1 MKPVLDKLHQNLKS
15 IVKKVKR
22 YIKTLWAI
30 ALIFGFAVKSY
41 AQEGIRAPLE
51 LGKIEPYKMEVTY
64 DKTSHLI
71 FPTAIRYVD
80 LGSEYLIAGKAEDAE
95 NVLRI
100 KATARDFEGET
111 NFSVITNDGRFYSFN
126 VYYSSYPEV
135 LSYDLLTLQKAVG
148 KASGNDVLF
157 EELGNNSP
165 SLAGLLLKTI
175 YSKDKRIV
183 KHIGAKSY
191 GIQFILKG
199 IYIHNGKY
207 YFHTELRNRTNVPF
221 HIDFVNFK
229 AVDKKIAKRTVVQE
243 RPIIPLRIYKPLNE
257 IAGKTVE
264 QNVFLLDQFTIDGD
278 KILLIEIFE
287 KNGGRHQT
295 LQVENLDLLKA
306 RLVND
311 MHLKF

>member
-1 MKPVLDKLHQNLKS
+1 MKK
-15 IVKKVKR
+15 
-22 YIKTLWAI
+22 YIKTFWAI
-30 ALIFGFAVKSY
+30 ALILGLAVHSY
-41 AQEGIRAPLE
+41 AQDSIRTPLE

-71 FPTAIRYVD
+71 FPSAIRYVD

-95 NVLRI
+95 NVLRV
-100 KATARDFEGET
+100 KASVRAFEPET

-135 LSYDLLTLQKAVG
+135 LSYDLLTMQKAVD
-148 KASGNDVLF
+148 KANGNDVLF

-165 SLAGLLLKTI
+165 SLAGLLLETI
-175 YSKDKRIV
+175 YNMDKRIV
-183 KHIGAKSY
+183 KHIGAKSF

-221 HIDFVNFK
+221 QIDFVNFK
-229 AVDKKIAKRTVVQE
+229 VVDKKIAKRTVVQE
-243 RPIIPLRIYKPLNE
+243 RPMIPLRTYKPLDE
-257 IAGKTVE
+257 IGGKAIE
-264 QNVFLLDQFTIDGD
+264 QNVFLLDQFTIDDD

-295 LQVENLDLLKA
+295 LQVENSDLIKA
-306 RLVND
+306 RLIND

>member
-1 MKPVLDKLHQNLKS
+1 MKNHFK
-15 IVKKVKR
+15 IF
-22 YIKTLWAI
+22 WAI
-30 ALIFGFAVKSY
+30 ALILGFAVQSF
-41 AQEGIRAPLE
+41 AQDSIRTPLA
-51 LGKIEPYKMEVTY
+51 LGKIEPYRMDVTY

-95 NVLRI
+95 NVLRV
-100 KATARDFEGET
+100 KASVRDFDAET

-126 VYYSSYPEV
+126 VYYSPYPEA
-135 LSYDLLTLQKAVG
+135 LSYDLLTMQKAVD
-148 KASGNDVLF
+148 KANGNDVLF

-165 SLAGLLLKTI
+165 SLAGLLLETI
-175 YSKDKRIV
+175 YKKDKRIV
-183 KHIGAKSY
+183 KHIGAKSF

-221 HIDFVNFK
+221 EIDFINFK
-229 AVDKKIAKRTVVQE
+229 VVDKKVAKRTVVQE
-243 RPIIPLRIYKPLNE
+243 RPLTPLRTYKPLDG
-257 IAGKTVE
+257 IAGKSTE
-264 QNVFLLDQFTIDGD
+264 QNVFLLDQFTIADD
-278 KILLIEIFE
+278 KVLLIEIFE

-295 LQVENLDLLKA
+295 LQVENSDLIKA
-306 RLVND
+306 RLIDD

>member
-1 MKPVLDKLHQNLKS
+1 MKNHF
-15 IVKKVKR
+15 
-22 YIKTLWAI
+22 KTFWAF
-30 ALIFGFAVKSY
+30 ALILGFAVQSY
-41 AQEGIRAPLE
+41 AQDSVRTKLE

-95 NVLRI
+95 NVLRV
-100 KATARDFEGET
+100 KASVRDFEAET

-126 VYYSSYPEV
+126 VYYSSYPEA
-135 LSYDLLTLQKAVG
+135 LSYDLLTMQKAVD
-148 KASGNDVLF
+148 KANGNDVLF

-165 SLAGLLLKTI
+165 SLAGLLLETI
-175 YSKDKRIV
+175 YKKDKRIV
-183 KHIGAKSY
+183 KHIGAKSF

-221 HIDFVNFK
+221 QIDFVNFK
-229 AVDKKIAKRTVVQE
+229 VVDKKVAKRTVVQE
-243 RPIIPLRIYKPLNE
+243 RPMIPLRTYKPLDE
-257 IAGKTVE
+257 IGGKLTE
-264 QNVFLLDQFTIDGD
+264 QNVFLLDQFTIADD
-278 KILLIEIFE
+278 KVLLIEIFE

-295 LQVENLDLLKA
+295 LQVENSDLIKA
-306 RLVND
+306 RLIKD

>member
-1 MKPVLDKLHQNLKS
+1 MKNHLK
-15 IVKKVKR
+15 
-22 YIKTLWAI
+22 TFWAI
-30 ALIFGFAVKSY
+30 ALILGFAVQSY
-41 AQEGIRAPLE
+41 AQDSVRTKLA
-51 LGKIEPYKMEVTY
+51 LGKIEPYKMQVTY

-95 NVLRI
+95 NVLRV
-100 KATARDFEGET
+100 KASVRDFEPET

-126 VYYSSYPEV
+126 VYYSSFPDV
-135 LSYDLLTLQKAVG
+135 LSYDLLTMQKAVD
-148 KASGNDVLF
+148 KANGNDVLF

-165 SLAGLLLKTI
+165 SLAGLLLETI
-175 YSKDKRIV
+175 YKKDKRIV
-183 KHIGAKSY
+183 KHIGAKSF

-221 HIDFVNFK
+221 QIDFINFK
-229 AVDKKIAKRTVVQE
+229 VVDKKVAKRTVVQE
-243 RPIIPLRIYKPLNE
+243 RPMIPLRTYKPLTE
-257 IAGKTVE
+257 ISGQTTE
-264 QNVFLLDQFTIDGD
+264 QNVFLLDQFTIADD
-278 KILLIEIFE
+278 KVLLIEIFE

-295 LQVENLDLLKA
+295 LQVENSDLIKA
-306 RLVND
+306 RLIND

>member
-1 MKPVLDKLHQNLKS
+1 MKNHF
-15 IVKKVKR
+15 
-22 YIKTLWAI
+22 KTFWAI
-30 ALIFGFAVKSY
+30 ALILGFAVQSY
-41 AQEGIRAPLE
+41 AQDSANAKTPLA

-95 NVLRI
+95 NVLRV
-100 KATARDFEGET
+100 KATVRDFEPET

-126 VYYSSYPEV
+126 VYYSSYPEAM
-135 LSYDLLTLQKAVG
+135 SYDLLTMQKAVD
-148 KASGNDVLF
+148 KANGNDVLF

-165 SLAGLLLKTI
+165 SLAGLLLETI
-175 YSKDKRIV
+175 YKKDKRIV
-183 KHIGAKSY
+183 KHIGAKSF

-221 HIDFVNFK
+221 QIDFVNFK
-229 AVDKKIAKRTVVQE
+229 VVDKKVAKRTVVQE
-243 RPIIPLRIYKPLNE
+243 RPMIPLRTYKPLDD
-257 IAGKTVE
+257 IAGKTIE
-264 QNVFLLDQFTIDGD
+264 QNVFLLDQFTIADD
-278 KILLIEIFE
+278 KVLLIEIFE

-295 LQVENLDLLKA
+295 LQIENSDLIKA
-306 RLVND
+306 RLIND

>member
-1 MKPVLDKLHQNLKS
+1 MKNHLK
-15 IVKKVKR
+15 
-22 YIKTLWAI
+22 TFWAF
-30 ALIFGFAVKSY
+30 ALILGFAVQSY
-41 AQEGIRAPLE
+41 AQDSIRTPLA

-95 NVLRI
+95 NVLRV
-100 KATARDFEGET
+100 KATVRDFEAET

-126 VYYSSYPEV
+126 VYYSSYPEA
-135 LSYDLLTLQKAVG
+135 LSYDLLTMQKAVD
-148 KASGNDVLF
+148 KANGNDVLF

-165 SLAGLLLKTI
+165 SLAGLLLETI
-175 YSKDKRIV
+175 YKNDKRIV
-183 KHIGAKSY
+183 KHIGAKSF

-221 HIDFVNFK
+221 QIDFINFK
-229 AVDKKIAKRTVVQE
+229 VVDKKVAKRTVVQE
-243 RPIIPLRIYKPLNE
+243 RPMIPLRTYKPLDE
-257 IAGKTVE
+257 IGGKSIE
-264 QNVFLLDQFTIDGD
+264 QNVFLLDQFTIADD
-278 KILLIEIFE
+278 KVLLIEIFE

-295 LQVENLDLLKA
+295 LQIENSDLIKA
-306 RLVND
+306 RLIND

>member
-1 MKPVLDKLHQNLKS
+1 MKNHLK
-15 IVKKVKR
+15 
-22 YIKTLWAI
+22 TFWTI
-30 ALIFGFAVKSY
+30 ALMIGFAISSF
-41 AQEGIRAPLE
+41 AQDSIRTPLA
-51 LGKIEPYKMEVTY
+51 LGKIAPYQMEVTY

-71 FPTAIRYVD
+71 FPTGIRYVD

-95 NVLRI
+95 NVLRV
-100 KATARDFEGET
+100 KASVRDFESET

-135 LSYDLLTLQKAVG
+135 LSYDLLSMQKAVD
-148 KASGNDVLF
+148 KTNGNDVLF

-165 SLAGLLLKTI
+165 SLAGLLLETI
-175 YSKDKRIV
+175 YKNDKRIV
-183 KHIGAKSY
+183 KHIGAKSF

-207 YFHTELRNRTNVPF
+207 YFHTELGNRTNVPF
-221 HIDFVNFK
+221 EIDFINFK
-229 AVDKKIAKRTVVQE
+229 VVDKKIAKRTVVQE
-243 RPIIPLRIYKPLNE
+243 RPMIPLRTYKLLDGIN
-257 IAGKTVE
+257 GKSTE
-264 QNVFLLDQFTIDGD
+264 QNVFLLDQFTITDD

-295 LQVENLDLLKA
+295 LQIENSDLIKA
-306 RLVND
+306 RLIND

>member
-1 MKPVLDKLHQNLKS
+1 MKNHLK
-15 IVKKVKR
+15 
-22 YIKTLWAI
+22 TFWAI
-30 ALIFGFAVKSY
+30 ALILGFAVQSY
-41 AQEGIRAPLE
+41 AQDSIRTPLA

-95 NVLRI
+95 NVLRV
-100 KATARDFEGET
+100 KATVKDFETET

-135 LSYDLLTLQKAVG
+135 LSYDLLTMQKAVD
-148 KASGNDVLF
+148 KANGNDVLF

-165 SLAGLLLKTI
+165 SLAGLLLETI
-175 YSKDKRIV
+175 YNKDKRIV
-183 KHIGAKSY
+183 KHIGAKSF

-221 HIDFVNFK
+221 QIDFINFK
-229 AVDKKIAKRTVVQE
+229 VVDKKVAKRTVVQE
-243 RPIIPLRIYKPLNE
+243 RPMIPLRTYKPLDE
-257 IAGKTVE
+257 IGGKSIE
-264 QNVFLLDQFTIDGD
+264 QNVFLLDQFTIADD
-278 KILLIEIFE
+278 KVLLIEIFE

-295 LQVENLDLLKA
+295 LQIENSDLIKA
-306 RLVND
+306 RLIND